1 MTDRLFEVTATGI
14 LYVHP
19 IKLRAAQQKVM
30 MFNMPSKQLQ
40 ISKTLPALRETL
52 LLFFCRSRT
61 RSCSRSIVPAQFVL
75 MPLHPASH
83 TPGPVRHT
91 DFSQEISVGRVL

>member
-19 IKLRAAQQKVM
+19 LKFRAAQQKVM
-30 MFNMPSKQLQ
+30 TFNMPSKQLQ

-52 LLFFCRSRT
+52 FLLLFCRSRT
-61 RSCSRSIVPAQFVL
+61 PSCFRSIVPEQFV
-75 MPLHPASH
+75 
-83 TPGPVRHT
+83 
-91 DFSQEISVGRVL
+91 